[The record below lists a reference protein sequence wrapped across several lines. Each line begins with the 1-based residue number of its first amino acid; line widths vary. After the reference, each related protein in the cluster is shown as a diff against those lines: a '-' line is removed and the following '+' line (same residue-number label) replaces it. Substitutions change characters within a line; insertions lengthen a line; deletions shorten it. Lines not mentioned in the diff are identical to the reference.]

1 MQMNESIK
9 KWLNELDVEPTL
21 AINRLVLGQAAVP
34 AWSRASL
41 REIFVEVYQTH
52 SEVLDG
58 AVTEWLRGRLLQM
71 PPEQTPTLVWAT
83 RLQDVFRAIAGL
95 PLPKVAHL
103 LRNRLRDFRI
113 WLRPLATDKSLDP
126 EAAYFA
132 ALSWAETNQHL
143 EGMWQSF
150 ALRLNK
156 EKMHYIDIGLLGLR
170 KSRDDSGQLPH
181 KAPLV
186 LLTTLIDLADVYG
199 MTKKTWL
206 LTTRAIMGGY
216 HCSLDTW
223 VREFEPVLAVRKNA
237 QNGPEWLQEILPK
250 SDGHKPTFINTAAVS
265 SLPTLH
271 ECKMMISEV
280 SRHGTGV
287 AGLEQFL
294 NRHRA
299 YANTTRDSHF
309 IVRTFNSLAEAA
321 RLHDPNWAIVRAEEA
336 LCWDKNDAHNWTVLA
351 RCLWS
356 RGFTS
361 SKKGDV
367 NGTERDCREAIDI
380 LWEARNRFPWN
391 AHLRTDLGRL
401 YRDAGDLLSAE
412 AVLTE
417 AIVEFPMSPA
427 CACELADVYAKS
439 NRIGEAEKL
448 YREIAPIFPDN
459 PYWRNGLSTILF
471 YRSAENSDETEK
483 EKARALFKEAADLG
497 DGYARKVLKVFDM
510 VWRQAYERKSNFETQ
525 GRDESVELE
534 SIAIVEMRPA
544 QRLGRSLLLQWQARC
559 ADSLEE
565 RECFFKGAEDLLNL
579 PDELTGE
586 CRTAFVEAR
595 GFLRLAQGHT
605 AEARDYFE
613 QHIAAFSRPPLALRL
628 GLTEARARLGEPISS
643 EDEEELAKL
652 GPDGSI
658 LPLVFKVIHLLE
670 STTSDSEIKELLVQI
685 YPSVMKL
692 GGLSLDNGE
701 EPSKQVKSDKVE
713 SADKMMAQLL
723 IQNVFRPAGITSIAD
738 IQCADNYHGLFAQL
752 SAKRDQLFSVIEE
765 YAMAANG

>member
-1 MQMNESIK
+1 MQMNETVQN
-9 KWLNELDVEPTL
+9 WLSELTVEPTL
-21 AINRLVLGQAAVP
+21 AIHRLVLGQTAVP

-52 SEVLDG
+52 SEVLDV
-58 AVTEWLRGRLLQM
+58 AVTEWLRDRLLQM

-83 RLQDVFRAIAGL
+83 RLQDVFRAVAGL

-103 LRNRLRDFRI
+103 LRDRLRDFRI

-132 ALSWAETNQHL
+132 ALAWAETNQHL
-143 EGMWQSF
+143 EGMWQGF

-156 EKMHYIDIGLLGLR
+156 EQMHYIDIGLLGLR
-170 KSRDDSGQLPH
+170 KSRDDCGQLPP

-199 MTKKTWL
+199 MTKKNWL

-216 HCSLDTW
+216 HCSPDTW
-223 VREFEPVLAVRKNA
+223 VREFEPVLAARKQA

-250 SDGHKPTFINTAAVS
+250 LGSHKSTLTNTAVISRPIPLAES
-265 SLPTLH
+265 Q
-271 ECKMMISEV
+271 KMISEV

-287 AGLEQFL
+287 VGLEQFL

-299 YANTTRDSHF
+299 YANTKRDSHF

-321 RLHDPNWAIVRAEEA
+321 RMHDPNWAIARAEEA
-336 LCWDKNDAHNWTVLA
+336 LSWDKDNARNWTVLT
-351 RCLWS
+351 RCLWA
-356 RGFTS
+356 RGLAAG
-361 SKKGDV
+361 KAGDN
-367 NGTERDCREAIDI
+367 NGAERDCREAIDTQ
-380 LWEARNRFPWN
+380 WEARNRFPWN
-391 AHLRTDLGRL
+391 AHLRTELGRF
-401 YRDAGDLLSAE
+401 YRDSGDLSSAE
-412 AVLTE
+412 TILRE
-417 AIVEFPMSPA
+417 AIAEFPMDVT
-427 CACELADVYAKS
+427 CVCELADVYAKS
-439 NRIGEAEKL
+439 NRVSEAEKL
-448 YREIAPIFPDN
+448 YREIAPNYPDDK
-459 PYWRNGLSTILF
+459 YWRTGLSTILF
-471 YRSAENSDETEK
+471 YRSAQNNDEIER
-483 EKARALFKEAADLG
+483 EEARSLFKEAADLG
-497 DGYARKVLKVFDM
+497 DGYARRVLSGFDKN
-510 VWRQAYERKSNFETQ
+510 WRQAVDRKTRFEVLQTQ
-525 GRDESVELE
+525 NESIELE
-534 SIAIVEMRPA
+534 PIAIDEMRPA

-559 ADSLEE
+559 TDSLEE
-565 RECFFKGAEDLLNL
+565 RERFFKRAEELLNL

-586 CRTAFVEAR
+586 CLTAFVEAR

-613 QHIAAFSRPPLALRL
+613 QNLAAYSRPPLALRL
-628 GLTEARARLGEPISS
+628 GLAEAHARLGEPISA

-670 STTSDSEIKELLVQI
+670 TTTPDSEIKELLVQI

-692 GGLSLDNGE
+692 SGLSLDNGDE
-701 EPSKQVKSDKVE
+701 HSKQAKSDKVE

-738 IQCADNYHGLFAQL
+738 IQCADNYHGLFVQL
-752 SAKRDQLFSVIEE
+752 RANRDQLFSVIEE
-765 YAMAANG
+765 YATAA